1 MQSRLPHLCNN
12 YSTPSNINTTNLA
25 NISITTNT
33 FTWLWFLYLLPLTPT
48 PRHPISPALLQFCMK
63 FTVLRLAPC
72 NVNTSNTSVILNLL
86 FLDHNLCQIKDR
98 GCTIFHF
105 IAAAM
110 HCGLFGK
117 MVMLYVAAGKVCGAA
132 DVVAL
137 FHALTVGLCSWQSDV

>member
-1 MQSRLPHLCNN
+1 
-12 YSTPSNINTTNLA
+12 
-25 NISITTNT
+25 
-33 FTWLWFLYLLPLTPT
+33 
-48 PRHPISPALLQFCMK
+48 MK
-63 FTVLRLAPC
+63 FTVLRIAPC